1 MRKMLATLTLCL
13 SLPAAAAAADVDQ
26 AAALEA
32 LKQPGAVLIDVRT
45 PEEIEAGALPG
56 ARYIGFED
64 IGTKIA
70 ELAPDKHTPIVLYC
84 RSGRRSGIA
93 QDDLRARGY
102 TNVQNAGGYSTLKPI
117 LDTP

>member
-1 MRKMLATLTLCL
+1 MRNLLATLALSL
-13 SLPAAAAAADVDQ
+13 SLPALAADVDQ

-70 ELAPDKHTPIVLYC
+70 ELAPDKQTPIVLYC

-102 TNVQNAGGYSTLKPI
+102 TNVQNAGGYTTLKPI
-117 LDTP
+117 LDKP